1 MIANRGRPLEHERI
15 ALVVRRLS
23 VEPKTL
29 NDKVRRTAVRLAWK
43 IYGIDGVE
51 AIVCKMRIESIAIHG
66 ALAAIHRGDE
76 PEICGKRSVTAIA
89 NRKDVSVRCAAIG
102 STEDHDETNPS
113 PLNDAFNKAT
123 LF

>member
-43 IYGIDGVE
+43 IYGIDSVE
-51 AIVCKMRIESIAIHG
+51 AIVCKMRIKSIAIHG

-76 PEICGKRSVTAIA
+76 SEICGKRSVTAVA
-89 NRKDVSVRCAAIG
+89 NRKNVSIRREAIG
-102 STEDHDETNPS
+102 PTEDHDETNPS
-113 PLNDAFNKAT
+113 PLNDALN
-123 LF
+123 